1 MSSHAKPG
9 VVLFAKDLP
18 AVARFYEGL
27 VSMLV
32 VAAEHDHVI
41 LESGG
46 FQLVVHAI
54 PAEIAESIEITSP
67 PVRRG
72 EAPAKLILPVAS
84 LASARAAA
92 SMLGGELDPA
102 EAEWEL
108 GGDRVCDGIDP
119 EGNVVQFRESA
130 R

>member
-18 AVARFYEGL
+18 VVTRFYEGL

-32 VAAEHDHVI
+32 VAVEHDHVI

-54 PAEIAESIEITSP
+54 PAEIAESIEIASP
-67 PVRRG
+67 PARRFD
-72 EAPAKLILPVAS
+72 APSKLILPVAS
-84 LASARAAA
+84 LAGARVAARL
-92 SMLGGELDPA
+92 LGGELDPP